1 MRQSVRTL
9 GLKTPIP
16 GGRSMQ
22 DLAKDVLAISR
33 DGLRDRAMI
42 SASGD
47 DERGFLSGL
56 DEIAAS
62 GITPAERLLQRYYG
76 PWSRDVT
83 KVFAEE
89 AY

>member
-1 MRQSVRTL
+1 MRQGVRTL

-22 DLAKDVLAISR
+22 DLARDVLEISR
-33 DGLRDRAMI
+33 TGLRDRKRI
-42 SASGD
+42 SPAGD
-47 DERGFLSGL
+47 DETGFLSGL
-56 DEIAAS
+56 HEIAAS

-76 PWSRDVT
+76 PWNRDLS